1 MRRLITFFPVCFI
14 IGLLVL
20 GLRAGEH
27 SLFAPY
33 LGDAPPQIL
42 EIIET
47 KNEDSIEITR
57 LRFLNRTLPDNS
69 IVSIYGILAR
79 PAEKSARRPAILVC
93 HGGGATADHVEPA
106 VKHWASLGYVAFCQD
121 EPGIADSKK
130 MRSTGYWGQDRNPWR
145 CKPDPT
151 RNQLYDGILAALNGF
166 NLLRAQPDVD
176 PDRIGVTGGSWG
188 GYMTTMVSGLKRD
201 RVKAAFAVYGGGFYD
216 HGTVFQ
222 DALARRGTENRALW
236 LKHFD
241 AGNFAGDITASYFF
255 AAAACDWFF
264 WPPSVQATL
273 DKIHSPKN
281 LVFSPNTSHALA
293 FPGGNTGP
301 TPVDSRAHRAM
312 QEIAWMDHHL
322 KGEGK
327 PFPICFVAEKPIRD
341 GAGIRVTFQV
351 TSPVP
356 VTAATVW
363 YSYGET
369 PWRTRHWKK
378 LECRAST
385 AGSYY
390 ATLPVEEPDQPL
402 DWFGLATDDRKI
414 SVSTSLLRVDPP
426 ALGFTDA
433 DRRTVLW
440 TASVHAPDFDSRLW
454 HPPYDGG
461 YRGGRHRFH
470 RGAFNGQPAIEITG
484 QYALDCFGLR
494 GLSLARDRSAGLSFW
509 ARSPGG
515 TGFTVQLVNEE
526 TDAVYHVWE
535 VNQPP
540 PGQDWKEVRIHWS
553 DFRPGP
559 HAKPPMLSEKT
570 AKLRIITP
578 AGADL
583 FFSQISAITVEP

>member
-1 MRRLITFFPVCFI
+1 VLRRIAGLGI
-14 IGLLVL
+14 IGLLAV
-20 GLRAGEH
+20 GVRAAGH
-27 SLFAPY
+27 SIFTSCS
-33 LGDAPPQIL
+33 GDAPPQVL

-47 KNEDSIEITR
+47 RKEGSIEITR

-69 IVSIYGILAR
+69 NVTIYGILAR
-79 PAEKSARRPAILVC
+79 PAEKSGRRPAILVC

-106 VKHWASLGYVAFCQD
+106 VRHWANMGYVAFCQD
-121 EPGIADSKK
+121 EPGIADPQK

-166 NLLRAQPDVD
+166 NLLRSQPDVD

-216 HGTVFQ
+216 HGSVFQ
-222 DALARRGTENRALW
+222 DALARRGAANRAVW
-236 LKHFD
+236 LEHFD
-241 AGNFAGDITASYFF
+241 ASHVARDITASYFF

-273 DKIHSPKN
+273 DKIQSRKN
-281 LVFSPNTSHALA
+281 LALSPNTSHALA

-301 TPVDSRAHRAM
+301 TPVDSRVHRAM

-327 PFPICFVAEKPIRD
+327 PFPVCSVTEKPIRD
-341 GAGIRVTFQV
+341 GDGIRVTFHA
-351 TSPVP
+351 TGPVP
-356 VTAATVW
+356 VTAASIW

-378 LECRAST
+378 PECHPGA
-385 AGSYY
+385 AGRYH

-402 DWFGLATDDRKI
+402 DWFGLATDARKI
-414 SVSTSLLRVDPP
+414 SVSTSLLRVDPS

-433 DRRTVLW
+433 DRGRPVPW
-440 TASVHAPDFDSRLW
+440 TASVRAPDFDNRQW

-470 RGAFNGQPAIEITG
+470 SDAFDGQPAIQITG
-484 QYALDCFGLR
+484 HYALDCFGLR
-494 GLSLARDRSAGLSFW
+494 GLSLERDQTTGLSFQ

-515 TGFTVQLVNEE
+515 TGFVVQIVNEAS
-526 TDAVYHVWE
+526 DAAYHVWE
-535 VNQPP
+535 ARQEN
-540 PGQDWKEVRIHWS
+540 PGQGWKKVRIPWS
-553 DFRPGP
+553 DFRPIAP
-559 HAKPPMLSEKT
+559 ATSPMLNEKT

-583 FFSQISAITVEP
+583 FIADVSAVGGTFWQ

>member
-1 MRRLITFFPVCFI
+1 M
-14 IGLLVL
+14 
-20 GLRAGEH
+20 
-27 SLFAPY
+27 
-33 LGDAPPQIL
+33 
-42 EIIET
+42 
-47 KNEDSIEITR
+47 
-57 LRFLNRTLPDNS
+57 
-69 IVSIYGILAR
+69 
-79 PAEKSARRPAILVC
+79 
-93 HGGGATADHVEPA
+93 
-106 VKHWASLGYVAFCQD
+106 
-121 EPGIADSKK
+121 
-130 MRSTGYWGQDRNPWR
+130 
-145 CKPDPT
+145 
-151 RNQLYDGILAALNGF
+151 
-166 NLLRAQPDVD
+166 
-176 PDRIGVTGGSWG
+176 
-188 GYMTTMVSGLKRD
+188 
-201 RVKAAFAVYGGGFYD
+201 
-216 HGTVFQ
+216 
-222 DALARRGTENRALW
+222 
-236 LKHFD
+236 
-241 AGNFAGDITASYFF
+241 
-255 AAAACDWFF
+255 
-264 WPPSVQATL
+264 
-273 DKIHSPKN
+273 
-281 LVFSPNTSHALA
+281 
-293 FPGGNTGP
+293 
-301 TPVDSRAHRAM
+301 
-312 QEIAWMDHHL
+312 
-322 KGEGK
+322 
-327 PFPICFVAEKPIRD
+327 
-341 GAGIRVTFQV
+341 
-351 TSPVP
+351 
-356 VTAATVW
+356 TAATVW